1 MCAGSVLDI
10 AMNNAADRG
19 GGSILEVTL
28 GFDQAREA

>member
-19 GGSILEVTL
+19 GSILEVTL